1 VICPRHLR
9 RAPHAP
15 YGWALCDECYAEARR
30 KAEDMEVERI
40 IARIRDRVRF
50 EFGRK
55 S

>member
-1 VICPRHLR
+1 MTCNRHN
-9 RAPHAP
+9 AIATHAEN
-15 YGWALCDECYAEARR
+15 GWPLCSACFREARR
-30 KAEDMEVERI
+30 KAEDVEVERV